1 MDHPNPIHSILC
13 SFARWIARSPWTGS
27 HQTVVS
33 TGAKHHGACGETQ
46 KKPMC
51 STEIWCFFVEF
62 LLNRGM
68 VGEHNLRFL
77 FLLQGAFFFLP
88 QITPKKNPKNV
99 KKVEENFT
107 SAALV
112 DPCKSRIPMD
122 AFFLGDKKSG
132 CDKIR
137 WTGGPYFSCFQ
148 GKGVQEWPWN
158 ALRLEIYWSLLR
170 LNHPR
175 CKLFTVCRMLYRCGF
190 S

>member
-1 MDHPNPIHSILC
+1 
-13 SFARWIARSPWTGS
+13 
-27 HQTVVS
+27 
-33 TGAKHHGACGETQ
+33 
-46 KKPMC
+46 
-51 STEIWCFFVEF
+51 
-62 LLNRGM
+62 M

-137 WTGGPYFSCFQ
+137 WTLFFMFSRKGGPRMALKCPEVGNLLEFIKVKPSKMQVVHCLQ
-148 GKGVQEWPWN
+148 N
-158 ALRLEIYWSLLR
+158 AL
-170 LNHPR
+170 
-175 CKLFTVCRMLYRCGF
+175 
-190 S
+190 